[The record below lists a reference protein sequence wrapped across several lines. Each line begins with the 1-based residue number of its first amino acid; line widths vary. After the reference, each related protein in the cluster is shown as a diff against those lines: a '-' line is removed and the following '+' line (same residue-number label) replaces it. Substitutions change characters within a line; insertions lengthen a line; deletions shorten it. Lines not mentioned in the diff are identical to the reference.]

1 MWLYLI
7 ALLLL
12 IGGIAGTVASGGIF
26 TIVLIPVA
34 VIVLVGGIAFRGM
47 GAISQRREG
56 GGVDGPPLPHS
67 EPDKPGHVRTSPE
80 ALADARRAEQ

>member
-34 VIVLVGGIAFRGM
+34 VIVMVGGSPTA
-47 GAISQRREG
+47 AW
-56 GGVDGPPLPHS
+56 
-67 EPDKPGHVRTSPE
+67 EP
-80 ALADARRAEQ
+80 